1 MPAATELV
9 EHEVRVAAPP
19 EVVFEYFTD
28 PAKLV
33 SWMGDEATLDPRPG
47 GVCRFT
53 INGSVMIGR
62 FERVEFPSKLMFT
75 WGWEQELFEVPP
87 QSTAVEVSFEPDAD
101 GTLVRLVHSRSP
113 AGQAAVFHRAG
124 WRHYLDRLSVVA
136 AGGEAG
142 SDPWADLGMV
152 ERDMRNEGGRG

>member
-33 SWMGDEATLDPRPG
+33 SWMGDDATVDPRPG
-47 GVCRFT
+47 GVYRLE

-62 FERVEFPSKLMFT
+62 FEQVEFPSKLLFT
-75 WGWEQELFEVPP
+75 WGWELRLFEVAP
-87 QSTAVEVSFEPDAD
+87 QSTAVEVTFEHDAD
-101 GTLVRLVHSRSP
+101 GTLVRLAHSRLP
-113 AGQAAVFHRAG
+113 AGDAVVFHRAG
-124 WRHYLDRLSVVA
+124 WRNYLERLSVVA

-142 SDPWADLGMV
+142 PDPWVDLAVV
-152 ERDMRNEGGRG
+152 ERDMQNEGGRG